1 MTNPAILAAV
11 YDAIVMGGGPAGSTT
26 ATRLAQAGRR
36 VVLLE
41 REAFPRFHIG
51 ESLLPGCLPLF
62 DKLGVHDAIANAGFL
77 PKHAAEFVSADGSF
91 ERRYPFADGMVPGL
105 PSAYEVDRDRF
116 DQILLDNA
124 KKQGVE
130 VRQPAEVKSFSIEA
144 DRVEV
149 RLRDGETLAGQVL
162 VDATGQ
168 RSLVAGRF
176 ELRQMDPELKNFAIY
191 SHFEGAARAS
201 GDREGD
207 ITIVLVPD
215 GWWWVIPL
223 AGDRTSLGKVAPSRA
238 LAGRRADESYF
249 TEEIA
254 ATPYLRE
261 RFAGA
266 TRSAPVRTTS
276 DYAYQ
281 SRQYAGD
288 RWLLC
293 GDAAAFLD
301 PVFSTG
307 VYLANVGGFR
317 AAEAVEQALSTG
329 RFSRRTFR
337 RYERWL
343 EHAVGTYRKFV
354 KGFYTPEFVEILMNP
369 TDIMGMRQAVTS
381 LLAGEVDR
389 PGMAW
394 RLWVLLALS
403 RANKNWNLT
412 PRFAG
417 RREAAARLDQ
427 GT

>member
-1 MTNPAILAAV
+1 M
-11 YDAIVMGGGPAGSTT
+11 YDAIVVGGGPAGSTT
-26 ATRLAQAGRR
+26 ATRLAQGGRR

-41 REAFPRFHIG
+41 RESFPRFHIG

-62 DKLGVHDAIANAGFL
+62 DQLGVHEAIASAGFL
-77 PKHAAEFVSADGSF
+77 PKHAAEFITADGSF
-91 ERRYPFADGMVPGL
+91 KRRYPFADGMVPGL
-105 PSAYEVDRDRF
+105 PSAYEVDRARF

-124 KKQGVE
+124 RTQGVE

-144 DRVEV
+144 DGVDV
-149 RLRDGETLAGQVL
+149 RLGDGEALSGQVL

-168 RSLVAGRF
+168 RSLVAGRLG
-176 ELRQMDPELKNFAIY
+176 LRHMDPDLKNFAVY
-191 SHFEGAARAS
+191 SHYEGAARAS

-238 LAGRRADESYF
+238 LGGRRPDEGYF
-249 TEEIA
+249 NEELE

-266 TRSAPVRTTS
+266 TRLAPVRATS

-281 SRQYAGD
+281 SSQYAGD
-288 RWLLC
+288 RWILC

-317 AAEAVEQALSTG
+317 AADAVERALSTG
-329 RFSRRTFR
+329 RFSRRVFR

-343 EHAVGTYRKFV
+343 EHAVGTYRKFI

-369 TDIMGMRQAVTS
+369 TDILGMRQAVTS

-389 PGMAW
+389 AGMTW
-394 RLWVLLALS
+394 RLWVILALS
-403 RANKNWNLT
+403 RANRNWNLT
-412 PRFAG
+412 PRFAS

-427 GT
+427 RM